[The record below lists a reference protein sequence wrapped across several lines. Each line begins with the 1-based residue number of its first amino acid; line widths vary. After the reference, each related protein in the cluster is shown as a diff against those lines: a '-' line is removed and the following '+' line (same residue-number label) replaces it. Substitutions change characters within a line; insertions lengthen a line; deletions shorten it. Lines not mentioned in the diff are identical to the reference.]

1 MKDFLA
7 DYCEKNRKKINP
19 KLFERSFDK
28 PLVDYI
34 LDTFK
39 NLEVLPGITMTSYE
53 YITDQTKIHT
63 QINKKNK
70 RDPKIKNN
78 KRLER
83 LVTSGE
89 SIYDLLILHYHVK
102 VRTQEADVTRRI
114 WIPKLIDGRWYIRGG
129 KKVLPLIESHMGKWD
144 QFGRLPQ
151 PKTPLQTIVHI
162 CDYLAS
168 RKNIYIDL
176 DYQES

>member
-53 YITDQTKIHT
+53 YITEIPRLKIT
-63 QINKKNK
+63 
-70 RDPKIKNN
+70 RD
-78 KRLER
+78 
-83 LVTSGE
+83 
-89 SIYDLLILHYHVK
+89 
-102 VRTQEADVTRRI
+102 
-114 WIPKLIDGRWYIRGG
+114 
-129 KKVLPLIESHMGKWD
+129 
-144 QFGRLPQ
+144 
-151 PKTPLQTIVHI
+151 
-162 CDYLAS
+162 
-168 RKNIYIDL
+168 
-176 DYQES
+176 